1 MKRITIS
8 TKENAIFIFDDSFTN
23 VFSIWADELKLEI
36 NGDDFKSGFTISG
49 YINSNYIGGF
59 SIAFDDCEI
68 TVENKKGRQ
77 KVQTIEELKNLVK

>member
-8 TKENAIFIFDDSFTN
+8 TKENAIFIFDENFTN
-23 VFSIWADELKLEI
+23 TFSIWADELKLEI
-36 NGDDFKSGFTISG
+36 NCDKFSISS

-59 SIAFDDCEI
+59 TIKFDECEI
-68 TVENKKGRQ
+68 TVETKKDRV

>member
-8 TKENAIFIFDDSFTN
+8 TKENAIFIFDENFTN
-23 VFSIWADELKLEI
+23 TFSIWADELKLETH
-36 NGDDFKSGFTISG
+36 GDDFKGAFSISA

-59 SIAFDDCEI
+59 TIKFDECEI
-68 TVENKKGRQ
+68 TVESKKDRQ

>member
-8 TKENAIFIFDDSFTN
+8 TKENAIFIFDENFTNTN

-36 NGDDFKSGFTISG
+36 DGDKFSISS

-59 SIAFDDCEI
+59 TIKFDECEI
-68 TVENKKGRQ
+68 TVETKKDRV
-77 KVQTIEELKNLVK
+77 KVQTIEELKNLV